1 MSAIDD
7 TIQAVTSVKS
17 GYEQAAQELA
27 AAVGEAE
34 KTRDLFAAAGAD
46 GLVEAMEQVKEALE
60 AIAQSSSGLSGSL
73 DDVVASLEA
82 AKG

>member
-1 MSAIDD
+1 MSAIED
-7 TIQAVTSVKS
+7 TIKAVAGAKT

-34 KTRDLFAAAGAD
+34 KTRDLFTAAGAE
-46 GLVEAMEQVKEALE
+46 GMVEVFEQIKDALE
-60 AIAQSSSGLSGSL
+60 TIAQSSNGLTGSL
-73 DDVVASLEA
+73 DDVLSSLEA

>member
-1 MSAIDD
+1 MSPIDD
-7 TIQAVTSVKS
+7 TIQAVSSAKS

-34 KTRDLFAAAGAD
+34 KTRDLFTAAGAE
-46 GLVEAMEQVKEALE
+46 GMVEAMEQIKEALE
-60 AIAQSSSGLSGSL
+60 TIAQSSNGLTGSL
-73 DDVVASLEA
+73 DDVMTSLES